1 MTSEFD
7 QQKIIFVLGNSRSGT
22 TMLGRILGRAS
33 DVFTFNELHFFEQ
46 MWLPQIPAERIKQE
60 TAIEYA
66 ARLIAVQRDGYYT
79 RPDLDKYRSEAME
92 LIQANPTEWTA
103 PQVYATFVKYEAGRR
118 GKSVACDQTPR
129 NLFYLNE
136 ILQLYPGA
144 YAVHIIRDPRDVLL
158 SQKNRWRRR
167 AFTKKAFPLKESIR
181 SWVNYHPISISL
193 LWRSGIRA
201 WEKIKNHP
209 RVYSFRFEDL
219 LENPEQTVRE
229 VCRHLEIEFS
239 PEMLEV
245 PQVGSSHGT
254 DHPNQF
260 GVNKAIAGR
269 WQRSSKTDFVDLHIC
284 QKILEKFMVKLNYP
298 LAKFSLNPLYYL
310 WVMALWPFKA
320 TMAVLVNLD
329 KSSNIITFVRRR
341 LG

>member
-1 MTSEFD
+1 MTSELD
-7 QQKIIFVLGNSRSGT
+7 EQKIIFVIGNSRSGT

-33 DVFTFNELHFFEQ
+33 NVFTFNELHFFEQ
-46 MWLPQIPAERIKQE
+46 MWQPSIHTKIIKPE
-60 TAIEYA
+60 VAVDYA
-66 ARLIAVQRDGYYT
+66 ARLMAVQRDGYYT
-79 RPDLDKYRSEAME
+79 RLDLNAYRAEAIK
-92 LIQANPTEWTA
+92 LIQTKPDGWTA
-103 PQVYATFVKYEAGRR
+103 PQVYAAFVKYEAGRHS
-118 GKSVACDQTPR
+118 KSISCDQTPR

-136 ILQLYPGA
+136 ILDLYPGA

-193 LWRSGIRA
+193 LWKSGIRA
-201 WEKIKNHP
+201 WEKIKHHP

-229 VCRHLEIEFS
+229 VCSHLKIEYS

-254 DHPNQF
+254 DRPDQF
-260 GVNKAIAGR
+260 GVNKEIAGR

-298 LAKFSLNPLYYL
+298 LAKFSLNPFYFL
-310 WVMALWPFKA
+310 WVLALWPFKA
-320 TMAVLVNLD
+320 TMAVLVNFD
-329 KSSNIITFVRRR
+329 KSSNMITFVRRR